1 MGHRW
6 ASPKHLS
13 SLSPLGKGR
22 AGSRLWLGL
31 AVERC
36 CGSCTG
42 QRAGAADPR
51 SPWLSRSVQKRDRG
65 QEWGRPRSSPR
76 PRPLPAAGAP
86 RPPGARRG
94 RGRCRCR
101 RRRAGVAVRGTDM
114 QAARAGAGRPGRE
127 GRGLECERER
137 PPGAGVAMPLGPLC
151 AWPPRAALRLWLG
164 CVCFALVQAG
174 KGARGGDGRR
184 GYSLPSYAATGEFSV
199 PFPLPEDLLCPLL
212 PTLLARPQRLRTF
225 LTPRP
230 VLQPLNLFPG
240 ILGS

>member
-1 MGHRW
+1 MGI
-6 ASPKHLS
+6 SQTLVLP
-13 SLSPLGKGR
+13 LSPGEGPGR

-51 SPWLSRSVQKRDRG
+51 SPWLSGSVQKRDRG
-65 QEWGRPRSSPR
+65 QEWGRPQSSPR

-127 GRGLECERER
+127 GRGLEGERER
-137 PPGAGVAMPLGPLC
+137 PPGAGVAMPLGPPC

-174 KGARGGDGRR
+174 KGARGRGRAER
-184 GYSLPSYAATGEFSV
+184 VQP
-199 PFPLPEDLLCPLL
+199 PLL
-212 PTLLARPQRLRTF
+212 RCHR
-225 LTPRP
+225 
-230 VLQPLNLFPG
+230 G
-240 ILGS
+240 ILGSLSAP

>member
-22 AGSRLWLGL
+22 AGSRQWLGL

-51 SPWLSRSVQKRDRG
+51 SPWLSGSVQNRDRG
-65 QEWGRPRSSPR
+65 QEWGHPRSSPR

-94 RGRCRCR
+94 RGRCR
-101 RRRAGVAVRGTDM
+101 RRAGVAVRGTDL
-114 QAARAGAGRPGRE
+114 QAARAGAGRPGRAE
-127 GRGLECERER
+127 RAVGWSASGSGRRAQESPCPSGHRAPGR
-137 PPGAGVAMPLGPLC
+137 PAPRSACGWAASASRWCRRVRGPGA
-151 AWPPRAALRLWLG
+151 
-164 CVCFALVQAG
+164 
-174 KGARGGDGRR
+174 GDGRR
-184 GYSLPSYAATGEFSV
+184 GCSLPLLRCHRGVLGSL
-199 PFPLPEDLLCPLL
+199 PLPEDLLCHLL